1 MCYVLSLPN
10 KTTWP
15 WASFEE
21 CICLWTMQSHTSCG
35 VLLYSSWE
43 RICVWISPAHPIS
56 HSTDVPGKF
65 NKHYVVTGH
74 VNVITESRYYLTT
87 SEGLPL
93 SLVSTAATGSST
105 AAVFL
110 LESLLLV
117 SVLSKLNDFIFVV
130 LTDVRLLDLKQGR
143 RCLTASWN
151 SSLSEVFSMIH
162 SL

>member
-1 MCYVLSLPN
+1 MTV
-10 KTTWP
+10 
-15 WASFEE
+15 
-21 CICLWTMQSHTSCG
+21 I
-35 VLLYSSWE
+35 
-43 RICVWISPAHPIS
+43 
-56 HSTDVPGKF
+56 D
-65 NKHYVVTGH
+65 
-74 VNVITESRYYLTT
+74 VITESRYYLTT

-93 SLVSTAATGSST
+93 SLVSTAATESST

-162 SL
+162 SLQ